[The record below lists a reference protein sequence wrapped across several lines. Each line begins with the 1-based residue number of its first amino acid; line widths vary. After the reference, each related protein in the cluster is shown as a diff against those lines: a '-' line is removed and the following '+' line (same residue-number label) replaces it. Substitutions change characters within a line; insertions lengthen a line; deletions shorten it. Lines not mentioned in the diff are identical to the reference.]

1 MFLIKWLLKVIDS
14 YWWWRWRE
22 FHHFCSEITCRTFF
36 FLSLSLSPWFIVS
49 LRVRLWVCACACA
62 EVHSNRAIDF
72 ICVNFQFDMLDFS
85 PNYYDYNLI
94 HIYRA
99 LYLSVWPL
107 GYLIGIRLQWEPES
121 NNYIVLRV
129 YSFEKISLSG
139 SSLRCEKKAIENFHS
154 CCTSYKP
161 KASCLRFWWVD
172 VWTRAQVC
180 LCVCA
185 NDVVRKILKC
195 Y

>member
-1 MFLIKWLLKVIDS
+1 MIIKSNWFVLMMTLKRISSFLFGNYMPNI
-14 YWWWRWRE
+14 
-22 FHHFCSEITCRTFF
+22 F

-49 LRVRLWVCACACA
+49 LRVRLWVCACTCA

-129 YSFEKISLSG
+129 YSFGKISLSG
-139 SSLRCEKKAIENFHS
+139 SSLRCEKK
-154 CCTSYKP
+154 
-161 KASCLRFWWVD
+161 
-172 VWTRAQVC
+172 Q
-180 LCVCA
+180 
-185 NDVVRKILKC
+185 
-195 Y
+195 